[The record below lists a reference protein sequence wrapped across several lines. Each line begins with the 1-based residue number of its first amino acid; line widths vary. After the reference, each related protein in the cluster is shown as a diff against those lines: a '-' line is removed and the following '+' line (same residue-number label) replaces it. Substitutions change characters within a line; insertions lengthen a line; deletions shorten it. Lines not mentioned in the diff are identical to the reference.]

1 MKLFTG
7 FSAIAA
13 DPNKDLYE
21 SDELKAHGLKVI
33 GAVTAAVGLLDDAE
47 KLVPILQNLGKFH
60 FDKGIKKEHYPVV
73 GKALLKTLQAGL
85 GAFEFTDDI

>member
-1 MKLFTG
+1 LLLGEENIGVLLFKNIFEAAPDAMKLFTG

-33 GAVTAAVGLLDDAE
+33 GAVTAAVGLLDDTE
-47 KLVPILQNLGKFH
+47 KLVPIL
-60 FDKGIKKEHYPVV
+60 
-73 GKALLKTLQAGL
+73 
-85 GAFEFTDDI
+85 